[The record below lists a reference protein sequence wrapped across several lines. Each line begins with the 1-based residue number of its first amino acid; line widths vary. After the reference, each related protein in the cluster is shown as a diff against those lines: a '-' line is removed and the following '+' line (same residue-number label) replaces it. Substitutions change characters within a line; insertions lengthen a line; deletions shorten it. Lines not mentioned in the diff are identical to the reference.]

1 MVEEKVIQSEAP
13 VSTEAAT
20 PPIPSPPPTPPTE
33 TPSVDYQS
41 QISAL
46 EKRALLAEEKA
57 VEMTKAFE
65 NAKGKIGEYYED
77 RKKSLEDQGMYKPLW
92 EEANQTAQEK
102 DKEITALKSQLD
114 ELKQSNEQELTK
126 NSALAAISN
135 AGAINADQ
143 TLALLQTKLKKND
156 KGEVVVLDKGVEQE
170 LDTYVSSLR
179 NPGSGWEHHFKPS
192 NTTGM
197 GSKPTPTSNVAPGRE
212 NPWKT
217 GNLTQQMILSEQD
230 PNLAAVLQKEA
241 SQ

>member
-1 MVEEKVIQSEAP
+1 MIEEKVIQPEVP
-13 VSTEAAT
+13 VSTETAT
-20 PPIPSPPPTPPTE
+20 PPISSPPPTPPAE
-33 TPSVDYQS
+33 TSSVEFQS

-46 EKRALLAEEKA
+46 EKRALVAEEKA
-57 VEMTKAFE
+57 AEMTKAFE

-102 DKEITALKSQLD
+102 DKEIASLKSQLD
-114 ELKQSNEQELTK
+114 DLKQSNEQELTK

-156 KGEVVVLDKGVEQE
+156 KGEVIVLDKGVEQD
-170 LDTYVSSLR
+170 LKAYVSNLR

-217 GNLTQQMILSEQD
+217 GNVTQQMILSEQD
-230 PNLAAVLQKEA
+230 PDLAAVLQKEA